1 MGVRGAV
8 KTIKIQIGSEF
19 QKGPRQAFQAVVPQI
34 GKKQT
39 TGSGGLGL
47 IQGVY
52 FSQHSSEPKPV

>member
-1 MGVRGAV
+1 M

-19 QKGPRQAFQAVVPQI
+19 QKGPRQAFRAVVPQI

-39 TGSGGLGL
+39 TGSAGLGL
-47 IQGVY
+47 IQGLY